1 MGKFGGQRGIGKGFI
16 RSAIKVFQV
25 KNTPQ
30 LGGER
35 ILGHGIVVGQ
45 GAPYVRTDECGFLL
59 VIIGGVDIVVIPSR
73 QVEEPL
79 ERKGLFQTNR
89 TRQRVQRLPVGMD
102 GKHAGGHQG
111 EIKKTLH
118 AILLKAMSQQTVDK

>member
-35 ILGHGIVVGQ
+35 ILGYGIVVGQ
-45 GAPYVRTDECGFLL
+45 GAPYVRTDEC
-59 VIIGGVDIVVIPSR
+59 VM
-73 QVEEPL
+73 
-79 ERKGLFQTNR
+79 LFY
-89 TRQRVQRLPVGMD
+89 
-102 GKHAGGHQG
+102 
-111 EIKKTLH
+111 
-118 AILLKAMSQQTVDK
+118 